1 LSTAGKLER
10 CDEVLESRSDS
21 YLDGKYRVWYHM
33 HQPWVAGGVAMT
45 TVIKI
50 EGDSP
55 YALPHVDHISAIA
68 HGENVDLTMYVALPG
83 HADLEQVYVQLSLP
97 AADDLLAQLT
107 RAVAETAKDS

>member
-1 LSTAGKLER
+1 
-10 CDEVLESRSDS
+10 
-21 YLDGKYRVWYHM
+21 M
-33 HQPWVAGGVAMT
+33 P

-50 EGDSP
+50 ERNSP
-55 YALPHVDHISAIA
+55 YSLPHVDHISAIA

-107 RAVAETAKDS
+107 RAVAETAKDRSAP